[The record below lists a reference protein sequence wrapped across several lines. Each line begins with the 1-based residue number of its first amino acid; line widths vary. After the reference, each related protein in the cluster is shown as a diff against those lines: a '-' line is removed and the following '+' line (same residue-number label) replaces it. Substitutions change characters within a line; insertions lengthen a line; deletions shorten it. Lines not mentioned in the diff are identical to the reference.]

1 MSRRR
6 IALFADGGFLAH
18 TTRVLEVGRALAR
31 DHGHEVV
38 FCCEGSYS
46 RLLREAGFQVR
57 PVYTVDREVTLK
69 LVRRA
74 GLCDLRWWR
83 DVADRSVRSDMEALE
98 EIRPDLVVGDLRM
111 SLSTSAR
118 ALGIP
123 YVSVTNAAWTSRFAE
138 EITVPEGHISEK
150 LLGRRVARALF
161 PLLKRL
167 LIWYWARGFDRVRER
182 LGLSPLATMYDL
194 IEGDL
199 TLLADLPEYFPIL
212 PSPPSFRYVGPIRF
226 RAALPKPAWL
236 SRLSRDRPTVYFTMG
251 SSGEARF
258 FGEAIRAFGGT
269 EYQVL
274 ITTAGLPA
282 DLFARYDNVF
292 VEDLADG
299 DALMAA
305 SDVTITHGGNGTI
318 YQALGQGVPVI
329 GIATMFDQ
337 EINLQRVEALG
348 VGMRLQRRHCKAARL
363 RAAVDQILATPS
375 YAQAAMRLKR
385 RIDNLDGPR
394 SAARHINHFVH
405 SGDPCASP
413 LEPGATA
420 PLTNPMAPPISSPI
434 DRRPEPWTTQAEGRG
449 ELDLALPEPVMR
461 AM

>member
-1 MSRRR
+1 MSRCR

-31 DHGHEVV
+31 DYGHEII
-38 FCCEGSYS
+38 FCCQGPYA
-46 RLLREAGFQVR
+46 RLLREAGFPVM

-83 DVADRSVRSDMEALE
+83 EVADRSVRSDMETLE
-98 EIRPDLVVGDLRM
+98 ELRPDMVVGDLRM

-138 EITVPEGHISEK
+138 QITVPEGHLSEK
-150 LLGRRVARALF
+150 LLGRRVARAMF
-161 PLLKRL
+161 PMLKRL
-167 LIWYWARGFDRVRER
+167 LVWYWARGFDKVRER
-182 LGLSPLATMYDL
+182 LGLDPLGTMYDL

-236 SRLSRDRPTVYFTMG
+236 SQLDPSRPTIYFTMG

-258 FGEAIRAFGGT
+258 FGEAIRAFGDT

-282 DLFARYDNVF
+282 DMVAGYDNVF

-318 YQALGQGVPVI
+318 YQALGQGVPVV

-337 EINLQRVEALG
+337 EINLSRVEALG
-348 VGMRLQRRHCKAARL
+348 VGMRLQRRHVKAARL
-363 RAAVDQILATPS
+363 RAAVDQILGTPA
-375 YAQAAMRLKR
+375 YAQAAGRLKR
-385 RIDNLDGPR
+385 RIDGFDGPR
-394 SAARHINHFVH
+394 AAARHIDHFAH
-405 SGDPCASP
+405 SGDPCARP
-413 LEPGATA
+413 IEPGAPSMTTPSTLGIDSRLDPRRDA
-420 PLTNPMAPPISSPI
+420 ILPSGDSSP
-434 DRRPEPWTTQAEGRG
+434 
-449 ELDLALPEPVMR
+449 ELDLGLAEPVMR
-461 AM
+461 AL